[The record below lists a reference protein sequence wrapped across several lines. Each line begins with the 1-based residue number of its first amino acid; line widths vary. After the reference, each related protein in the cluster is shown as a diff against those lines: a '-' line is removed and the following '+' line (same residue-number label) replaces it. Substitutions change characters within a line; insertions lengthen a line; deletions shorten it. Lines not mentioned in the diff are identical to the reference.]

1 MLYLTAVD
9 RRANRKITN
18 SLLLTNTTRAQR
30 LASKPVFLEFDYFI
44 HFLFIYLLL
53 LRDESVGSDTKK
65 TLFHVFVPFFCELR
79 TYDAGNNWNRHC
91 LIFKLFNTC
100 LSSFALCSVFF
111 CNVVI
116 IYVNRIQV
124 LILKLLQSN
133 HNTKSV
139 KLELCEKINEKKRES
154 FIWPSWKESY
164 SWTDSEPQQS
174 KMNYFV
180 AAVLISALSLEALVY
195 VSISWIMLK
204 TSFFISL
211 IAYFNFSRIELYEL
225 KYF

>member
-53 LRDESVGSDTKK
+53 SRDESVGSDKK
-65 TLFHVFVPFFCELR
+65 LFFTFLFLFFCELR
-79 TYDAGNNWNRHC
+79 TYTMLGVIEIGIVWYLNC
-91 LIFKLFNTC
+91 LTPAC
-100 LSSFALCSVFF
+100 LPLLYVLSFF

-133 HNTKSV
+133 HNTKSAE
-139 KLELCEKINEKKRES
+139 LELCEKIKREEAW
-154 FIWPSWKESY
+154 IVQLTE
-164 SWTDSEPQQS
+164 
-174 KMNYFV
+174 
-180 AAVLISALSLEALVY
+180 LERIL
-195 VSISWIMLK
+195 
-204 TSFFISL
+204 
-211 IAYFNFSRIELYEL
+211 FSNR
-225 KYF
+225 